1 MAMNRS
7 GAVLLGL
14 VAVALLV
21 GGFWGRLLA
30 PREGRLHV
38 LLDGGE
44 PVGDSSAKETPSPAA
59 KVDHARSTSPTVHPL
74 LWTSTPTPSATSTG
88 TPLPTITLTAA
99 PLSPTATELP
109 LRITGALAI
118 DGTRGKVYA
127 PVRMQGR
134 DDVGVF
140 SARDGSYLGSLGI
153 VGAVAVDAEA
163 GRVLVDDPTL
173 GLHVLDAESGQPRA
187 MVPILTSTPA
197 PTATPQ
203 SGWPTPAP
211 PAPLYFPPAVDP
223 ATGTVIVVRR
233 DGLWRVERGDSQ
245 ARPVVFA
252 SRLPWSG
259 ADIDRYWVGFRSV
272 SLLGRGR
279 RMAVISACAT
289 DFGTLPS
296 IVWRS
301 YDRANDAA
309 VCDGGGD
316 GLGGIGRPTVMKD
329 GRLVVSAAIYRM
341 PTEWRLYEGEEQR
354 AELFEVPAADPLWL
368 PGRDLLVA
376 QVETPAGD
384 LLILDQGDLTPLRAL
399 PAKFPGRLAGYDRAS
414 DTLFLTTDSSIQPIP
429 FGEAEKAPSPPAPAT
444 GLRRGA
450 RGDELLAPPAWTS
463 LEGLHSS
470 QPQLNPVVC
479 RASPQ
484 FRDDQT
490 ALCSAYGHGVF
501 RTEDGGRSYRTA
513 MRHLP
518 SWTGFDLQLSP
529 NFASDRTAYLTLD
542 PVDGVGGLGRRKDT
556 LYRSHDAG
564 DTWIPSGE
572 LTAVAPVPD
581 PRQSRSVYAFGYGP
595 YAKSKHT
602 EPTRAYGSTDSG
614 ATWKALGELP
624 DANTAIRRLYA
635 IPQPGSDLPVL
646 IAIGGS
652 IRTAGYTFTWYANAK
667 AYRSTDGGWTWSVV
681 LSKDGQVEDETL
693 LVVRSS
699 VAGTA
704 LIMDRW
710 EETAVDGLVA
720 TATPAIPGQ
729 LPLPSTLRSYDL
741 GATWHYVYME
751 DLKRPLATDDDGN
764 LIGAD
769 PDKRAMAIYTL
780 PTATPRPSATPTP

>member
-7 GAVLLGL
+7 GAVVLGL

-21 GGFWGRLLA
+21 GGLWGRLLA

-38 LLDGGE
+38 LLDEGE

-59 KVDHARSTSPTVHPL
+59 KVDHARSTSPTVHTL

-99 PLSPTATELP
+99 PLSPTGTELP

-118 DGTRGKVYA
+118 DGPRGKVYA

-140 SARDGSYLGSLGI
+140 SARDGSYLSSLGI
-153 VGAVAVDAEA
+153 AGAVAVDAEG
-163 GRVLVDDPTL
+163 GRVLVDDPTR
-173 GLHVLDAESGQPRA
+173 GLHVLDAESGEPRA
-187 MVPILTSTPA
+187 MVPIPTSTPA
-197 PTATPQ
+197 PTATLR

-211 PAPLYFPPAVDP
+211 LAPWYFPPAVDP
-223 ATGTVIVVRR
+223 STGTVIVVRR
-233 DGLWRVERGDSQ
+233 DGLWRVERDEER
-245 ARPVVFA
+245 ADPVAVSVA
-252 SRLPWSG
+252 PEQEISEP
-259 ADIDRYWVGFRSV
+259 DRYWGGFRAV
-272 SLLGRGR
+272 AALGNRKR
-279 RMAVISACAT
+279 VAAVVACDVGLGPMDA
-289 DFGTLPS
+289 L
-296 IVWRS
+296 IWLS
-301 YDRANDAA
+301 YDRPNDA
-309 VCDGGGD
+309 VCGGYESF
-316 GLGGIGRPTVMKD
+316 GRPTVMKG
-329 GRLVVSAAIYRM
+329 GRLVVSAARVRM
-341 PTEWRLYEGEEQR
+341 PMEWRLYEGGEQS
-354 AELFEVPAADPLWL
+354 AELFGVPAADPLWL

-399 PAKFPGRLAGYDRAS
+399 PAKFQGRLAGYDRAS
-414 DTLFLTTDSSIQPIP
+414 DTLFFTTDSSIQPIP
-429 FGEAEKAPSPPAPAT
+429 FGEAEKAPSPPTPAT

-470 QPQLNPVVC
+470 QPQRNPVVC

-490 ALCSAYGHGVF
+490 ALCSSYGHGVF

-529 NFASDRTAYLTLD
+529 NFPSDRTAYIALD
-542 PVDGVGGLGRRKDT
+542 PVDGVAGLGRRKDT

-602 EPTRAYGSTDSG
+602 ESTRAYGSTDAG

-652 IRTAGYTFTWYANAK
+652 IRGAGYTYTWYANAK

-720 TATPAIPGQ
+720 TATPSIPGQ

-751 DLKRPLATDDDGN
+751 DLKRPLVTDDDGN

-780 PTATPRPSATPTP
+780 PTATPRPSATPVP